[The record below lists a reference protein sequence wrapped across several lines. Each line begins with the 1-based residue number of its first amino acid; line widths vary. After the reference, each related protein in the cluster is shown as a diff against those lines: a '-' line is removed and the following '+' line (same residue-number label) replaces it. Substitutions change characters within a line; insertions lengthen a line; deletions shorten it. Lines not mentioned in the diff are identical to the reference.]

1 MSVLIPVFARPTVS
15 WVENVLYGIIKK
27 KKKKFVNLKKS
38 PMFLRTGVGSGGL
51 FPCWGERCTNYFI
64 FPSWR
69 AQSWEKEE
77 LEAGTSPARSAG
89 SGPTGWIRF
98 YVQPGVGSFIY
109 SGEKTRSMAPVYYN
123 MFWSLWLIYVIFSEE
138 NIYTYICIY
147 IIIKKKKSR
156 GLSRLFLA
164 SA

>member
-1 MSVLIPVFARPTVS
+1 MSVLIPVFARPTMI
-15 WVENVLYGIIKK
+15 WVENVLHGIIK

-38 PMFLRTGVGSGGL
+38 PVFLRTRVGSGRL
-51 FPCWGERCTNYFI
+51 FPCWGKCCPNYFI

-77 LEAGTSPARSAG
+77 QEELEAGTSPAHSTG

-98 YVQPGVGSFIY
+98 YAQPGVGSFIY

-123 MFWSLWLIYVIFSEE
+123 MF
-138 NIYTYICIY
+138 
-147 IIIKKKKSR
+147 
-156 GLSRLFLA
+156 
-164 SA
+164 